1 MSTQSDVEE
10 NNRLLMILVS
20 ASLYDP
26 HVKHHITSAKLLKA
40 NLSDTPNVPC
50 PPTLS
55 ELLET
60 LSNRQVTGTE
70 AVNTVIAFLQANKI
84 ESPDDEDGN
93 GLTLKEVFLRVL
105 DKNLKAGVAGKTLK
119 AVDWEAEARRTE
131 EDGRLGKGANEDEAG
146 ERTAASDNHP
156 MVSTSPTTTQ
166 AHHQPSTSL
175 LPPTRLPHFS
185 CALGKTIL
193 RKDLDRVLSLPFAS
207 STSPASAG
215 HPKWLASRKL
225 DGVRL
230 LAVVDVR
237 VPDAADGEGPE
248 GVQVGDIWTLSRSGR
263 EYFSLD
269 VMKRQLRETLSG
281 WPGLLDILS
290 HEPRYPNSNGQCL
303 IQRLVLDGE
312 LCHLIDDPTTAHP
325 AEDFTQ
331 VVSMVRRK
339 DYTIQRP
346 TMFLL
351 DVVPWSIFV
360 DGMGKGGD
368 GSAKEYKVFADRTKD
383 CAAVVERVERR
394 SLELGAEPVLRKLE
408 QRAVGSIQEVEEM
421 IGVAAD
427 RGWEGLVIRRG
438 DMPYEG
444 KRR

>member
-1 MSTQSDVEE
+1 
-10 NNRLLMILVS
+10 
-20 ASLYDP
+20 
-26 HVKHHITSAKLLKA
+26 VKHHITSAKLLKA
-40 NLSDTPNVPC
+40 NLSDTPIVPC

-70 AVNTVIAFLQANKI
+70 AVKTVIAFLQANNI
-84 ESPDDEDGN
+84 ESPDDEYGD

-119 AVDWEAEARRTE
+119 AVDWEAAARSADE
-131 EDGRLGKGANEDEAG
+131 VGPPGKGAYEDGVAA
-146 ERTAASDNHP
+146 ERTTLNPSNESRSI
-156 MVSTSPTTTQ
+156 VSTSLTTIQ
-166 AHHQPSTSL
+166 DEQLSTSL
-175 LPPTRLPHFS
+175 LPPTRLPYFS

-193 RKDLDRVLSLPFAS
+193 RKDLDRVLSLP
-207 STSPASAG
+207 STASASPTSAE

-230 LAVVDVR
+230 LVVVDVR

-269 VMKRQLRETLSG
+269 VLKRQLRETLSG
-281 WPGLLDILS
+281 WLGLLDILR
-290 HEPRYPNSNGQCL
+290 HETRYTNSDGQGY

-351 DVVPWSIFV
+351 DVVPWSVFV
-360 DGMGKGGD
+360 DGMEKGGD
-368 GSAKEYKVFADRTKD
+368 GSAEEYKVFANRAKD

-394 SLELGAEPVLRKLE
+394 SLELGAEPMLRKLE

-421 IGVAAD
+421 IGVAVD